1 MDKTTVVG
9 VATHMETII
18 RRLAEEG
25 AKSEGL
31 IADMAKATADF
42 KRERAVAAIK
52 QKASGVAV
60 TMVKHQAEG
69 DVADFEAEMIKAT
82 HSLKAHFAKREDLR
96 AQLNGYQSI
105 NRHLST
111 I

>member
-1 MDKTTVVG
+1 MEAIQ

-25 AKSEGL
+25 AKAETM
-31 IADMAKATADF
+31 IADMARTTADY
-42 KRERAVAAIK
+42 KRERAVESIK

-69 DVADFEAEMIKAT
+69 ACADFEAEMITAVWT
-82 HSLKAHFAKREDLR
+82 LKAHFAKREDLR
-96 AQLNGYQSI
+96 SQLNGYQSI
-105 NRHLST
+105 SKNFAS